1 MSKKDK
7 ETHKKR
13 KTDGSNDPMTPNVG
27 PSSPKQSI
35 LSHFSLVQNQTVAST
50 QTNDKDKDIKETDQ
64 EFDLESI
71 YNEKDMDYLKKLKKK
86 ATILYHKYVESKNII
101 LQRELTI
108 KDIISIEQ
116 VSNDKRANLLEQ
128 YEYLQQIM
136 PYTQDYLD
144 VRNRLR
150 NLYNRYTN
158 KKPISEDPD
167 VDMFKTRISNMFM
180 SHENQLI
187 IEEKLDEFHEAE
199 KGDERNKLKRWLV
212 LATSLPLDRIVLH
225 QNNVNETLEKTRK
238 YLEDSLFGMK
248 NVKERLLIFLNKKLR
263 DSNLSKGCNI
273 ALIGKPGVGKCLD
286 PDTPVRMA
294 DLSIK
299 LAKHIKKGDHLM
311 GDDSTTREVTSTI
324 IGNEEMYKITQQ
336 YGDTYIVNKSHI
348 LTLLRFDDNKI
359 VNIPVTE
366 VIERE
371 GLYLPINGY
380 YDGMIEAKEDAK
392 IYAQLYA
399 GKDVFPIPYSVSKYF
414 PELPPH
420 YLQWRL
426 CDKITFYKEFLISSR
441 VYVSAQHPIDNI
453 IDLLRSASIRC
464 KKYDNYIVF
473 PTYMETFRV
482 NAIGKGSYCGFT
494 ITGNRR
500 FLLGDWTVT
509 HNTAIAKSLSRC
521 LNIPFAQLS
530 FGGVTNP
537 EFLLGHD
544 YTYIGSRPGE
554 ISRSLSVMNAK
565 NGILFLD
572 EFDKASD
579 RKEIMSTLLHITDF
593 SQNNE
598 FRDNYFPEIC
608 QDLSKIWFIYSMNE
622 LPTDPAMLDR
632 LEIIHVDGY
641 DLNEKKIIAKNYLL
655 PKFTKELKIEN
666 EFIIEENA
674 LNKLVNLCGLEKS
687 GVRTLERT
695 INLLMEKIYFFLH
708 NSEQDYNYE
717 WFIKMKECIKNINGK
732 IKLVINE
739 SLID

>member
-1 MSKKDK
+1 MSKK

-13 KTDGSNDPMTPNVG
+13 KTDGSNDPMTPNIG
-27 PSSPKQSI
+27 PSSPKPFSI
-35 LSHFSLVQNQTVAST
+35 PSHFSLLQNQSIAST

-86 ATILYHKYVESKNII
+86 STILYHKYVESKNII
-101 LQRELTI
+101 QQREITL

-116 VSNDKRANLLEQ
+116 LSNDKRANLLEQ

-158 KKPISEDPD
+158 QKPISEDPD
-167 VDMFKTRISNMFM
+167 VDMFKTRISKMIM
-180 SHENQLI
+180 SNENQLI

-225 QNNVNETLEKTRK
+225 KNNVNETLEKTRK

-263 DSNLSKGCNI
+263 DSNASKGCNI

-299 LAKHIKKGDHLM
+299 SAKNIKVGDYLM
-311 GDDSTTREVTSTI
+311 GDDSTPRQVTSTVV
-324 IGNEEMYKITQQ
+324 GREEMYKITQQ
-336 YGDTYIVNKSHI
+336 YADSYIVNKSHI
-348 LTLLRFDDNKI
+348 LTLLRFHDNKI
-359 VNIPVTE
+359 IDIPVTD

-380 YDGMIEAKEDAK
+380 YDGSIEAKNEAI
-392 IYAQLYA
+392 IYGSLYA
-399 GKDVFPIPYSVSKYF
+399 GKEIASIPESVSNYF
-414 PELPPH
+414 PLLPPNC
-420 YLQWRL
+420 LQWRI
-426 CDKITFYKEFLISSR
+426 CDKIDFYKAFLVSSR
-441 VYVSAQHPIDNI
+441 VYVQDSFPIDSI
-453 IDLLRSASIRC
+453 VELMRSAGIRC
-464 KKYDNYIVF
+464 KKNNRYITF
-473 PTYMETFRV
+473 PSYMETFRV
-482 NAIGKGSYCGFT
+482 NAIGKGPYCGFT

-554 ISRSLSVMNAK
+554 ISRSLSDMNAK
-565 NGILFLD
+565 NGILFFD

-608 QDLSKIWFIYSMNE
+608 QDLSKVWFIYSMNE

-674 LNKLVNLCGLEKS
+674 LNKLINLCGLENS

-695 INLLMEKIYFFLH
+695 LNLLMEKIYFFLN
-708 NSEQDYNYE
+708 NSTQDYNYD
-717 WFIKMKECIKNINGK
+717 WFIKMKECVKEINGK
-732 IKLVINE
+732 IKLVIND
-739 SLID
+739 SLI